1 MDNFIPS
8 FIINQFLLEQIIIMD
23 VFFLS
28 SKKEEITTKSPNH
41 SMESHLF
48 QAPKNLSKIS
58 NERKENES

>member
-23 VFFLS
+23 VFFFS

-48 QAPKNLSKIS
+48 QAPKNPSKIS